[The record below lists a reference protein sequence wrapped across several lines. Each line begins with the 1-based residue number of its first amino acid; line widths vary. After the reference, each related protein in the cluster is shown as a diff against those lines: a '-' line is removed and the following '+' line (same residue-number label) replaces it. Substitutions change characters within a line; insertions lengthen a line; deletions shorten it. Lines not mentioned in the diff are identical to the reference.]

1 MNTATAISCNT
12 ADIALLPT
20 NECTSVVTMRNI
32 SIVMPHNAAGITTL
46 GRTINI
52 AGVITVFHC
61 AATFIFPN
69 NATNI
74 ITTDI
79 ASIVT
84 VSYLGRN
91 RVGSFGVIISYNA
104 TGQVGVAAIGADCAG
119 IAAIFN
125 DAAKVMPHNATD
137 RRALDFANIV
147 AVGDRA
153 AVLSGNAT
161 DIASA
166 IDTAI
171 DEEILHAALSIL
183 FIQYCTNKAKKAFV
197 TTCSV
202 DIETADRVVLSVKVA
217 NICTTQAIANRRP
230 GALLFAAEVDVVHQL
245 RVGRWLCSF
254 VVCAIDEITKGCEI
268 FCIVDQIRAALIH
281 LQRSAL
287 VIRRLLKGSTPPPAN
302 AGMPG
307 RLPASSATARST
319 LRAFLS
325 RFCINIIPP

>member
-32 SIVMPHNAAGITTL
+32 SIVTPHNAAGISSL
-46 GRTINI
+46 GRTCNT
-52 AGVITVFHC
+52 AGIITVFHY
-61 AATFIFPN
+61 ATTFIFPN
-69 NATNI
+69 NAANK
-74 ITTDI
+74 ITADI
-79 ASIVT
+79 ASTVT
-84 VSYLGRN
+84 VSYFGRN
-91 RVGSFGVIISYNA
+91 RGGSFGVIFSYNA

-287 VIRRLLKGSTPPPAN
+287 VIRRLLKGSTPHQQMQECL
-302 AGMPG
+302 AGCL
-307 RLPASSATARST
+307 RVAR
-319 LRAFLS
+319 RREA
-325 RFCINIIPP
+325 R